1 MVKLPL
7 FLRTK
12 LGHIQYFFTPFL
24 MGIPHNF
31 TLFLPYNCFLTSPF
45 PSHLPSSLVNLL
57 TLSFDHF
64 CYFVIFVTLWLCDC
78 VILSFH
84 FFTFNSF
91 IISWPF
97 HILYLSSSLS
107 IFLSFFPSF
116 YLSLVIHLYMLS
128 HLTYLIVFVICDLV
142 ISPHFLIFITDFGHW
157 ISFDHAFGRTWIL
170 LLAERFPSLTWKDS
184 EEK

>member
-1 MVKLPL
+1 M
-7 FLRTK
+7 FS
-12 LGHIQYFFTPFL
+12 
-24 MGIPHNF
+24 
-31 TLFLPYNCFLTSPF
+31 TSPF

-57 TLSFDHF
+57 TLSFNHFLLF
-64 CYFVIFVTLWLCDC
+64 CYFVTLWLCDF
-78 VILSFH
+78 VIVWSFPFFI

-116 YLSLVIHLYMLS
+116 YLSLVIHLFMLS

-157 ISFDHAFGRTWIL
+157 ISFDHAFGRPWIL
-170 LLAERFPSLTWKDS
+170 LLI
-184 EEK
+184 

>member
-12 LGHIQYFFTPFL
+12 LGHIQYLFTPFL

-78 VILSFH
+78 VIVVGKRGGSRPNFWQPAAHVIYGPKLGQVTLTHAPPAVSDVVELSR
-84 FFTFNSF
+84 TACLDSRAPCDASRRLF
-91 IISWPF
+91 I
-97 HILYLSSSLS
+97 
-107 IFLSFFPSF
+107 
-116 YLSLVIHLYMLS
+116 
-128 HLTYLIVFVICDLV
+128 
-142 ISPHFLIFITDFGHW
+142 
-157 ISFDHAFGRTWIL
+157 A
-170 LLAERFPSLTWKDS
+170 
-184 EEK
+184 

>member
-64 CYFVIFVTLWLCDC
+64 SNFVIFVTLWLCDC
-78 VILSFH
+78 VILPLLYFLLSILSSCLDR
-84 FFTFNSF
+84 FTFSIYHHHCLSF
-91 IISWPF
+91 
-97 HILYLSSSLS
+97 YLSFLLS
-107 IFLSFFPSF
+107 IFLWSFIYSCCHMWPILS
-116 YLSLVIHLYMLS
+116 YLW
-128 HLTYLIVFVICDLV
+128 FVILW
-142 ISPHFLIFITDFGHW
+142 SPHIF
-157 ISFDHAFGRTWIL
+157 
-170 LLAERFPSLTWKDS
+170 
-184 EEK
+184 

>member
-12 LGHIQYFFTPFL
+12 LGHIQYLFTPFL

-64 CYFVIFVTLWLCDC
+64 WYFVIFVTLWLCDC
-78 VILSFH
+78 VILSLLYFYFQFFH
-84 FFTFNSF
+84 HVLTVSHFLS
-91 IISWPF
+91 II
-97 HILYLSSSLS
+97 ITVYLS
-107 IFLSFFPSF
+107 IFLSFFLSF
-116 YLSLVIHLYMLS
+116 FGHSFIYSVTCDLSYL
-128 HLTYLIVFVICDLV
+128 YLWFVILW
-142 ISPHFLIFITDFGHW
+142 SPHIF
-157 ISFDHAFGRTWIL
+157 
-170 LLAERFPSLTWKDS
+170 
-184 EEK
+184 